1 MTSSAEPSFAR
12 RVAPKLALSLVLGA
26 LFVWLG
32 RRTGLEFIPAREDF
46 AELRLW
52 TVPAYVGCLLVT
64 HLLRATRWRFLIAPV
79 KRVPLGEVIA
89 LNWIGFFAIFAL
101 PLRLGEMARPA
112 LTKMRHQVPVSVG
125 IGTVAVERVI
135 DGLVTSLCVAW
146 ALFALP
152 RVPTDDEL
160 ASALPYYGYLAL
172 TVFAGAFVALGV
184 FLAARSWAVRTT
196 KALVG
201 LVSKKLAALL
211 AEKVD
216 GVAEGLRSLTS
227 PRLTAGFLLET
238 LGYWGTNAFG
248 MWLLAWGCGIPL
260 GFGHAV
266 ALMGIL
272 AIGILL
278 PAAPGLFGAFQL
290 AIQAGLKL
298 YFAASIVEGPG
309 NVYIFLLFV
318 IQAVFIVLVGVVPLY
333 AMKLRLSDLL
343 GAEALREGMRP
354 SDPAAAA
361 E

>member
-1 MTSSAEPSFAR
+1 MASLSQPSFLR
-12 RVAPKLALSLVLGA
+12 RIGPKLALSLLLGA

-32 RRTGLEFIPAREDF
+32 RRTGLEFIPSREDF
-46 AELRLW
+46 AGVRLW
-52 TVPAYVGCLLVT
+52 TIPAYVVLLTVT

-79 KRVPLGEVIA
+79 QHVPLKEVIA

-112 LTKMRHQVPVSVG
+112 LTKMRHQIPVSVG

-135 DGLVTSLCVAW
+135 DGLVTSVCVAW

-152 RVPTDDEL
+152 RVPTEDAL

-184 FLAARSWAVRTT
+184 FLAFRRWAVRTT
-196 KALVG
+196 QTVVG
-201 LVSKKLAALL
+201 LVSKKLGVLL

-216 GVAEGLRSLTS
+216 GIADGLRSLTS
-227 PRLTAGFLLET
+227 PRLTAGFLAET
-238 LGYWGTNAFG
+238 LAYWGTNALG

-260 GFGHAV
+260 TFGHAV
-266 ALMGIL
+266 AIMGIL

-298 YFAASIVEGPG
+298 YFAAAIVEGPG
-309 NVYIFLLFV
+309 DVYIFLLFV

-333 AMKLRLSDLL
+333 AMNLRLSDIL
-343 GAEALREGMRP
+343 GAEAIRDGMRP
-354 SDPAAAA
+354 SDPAAA